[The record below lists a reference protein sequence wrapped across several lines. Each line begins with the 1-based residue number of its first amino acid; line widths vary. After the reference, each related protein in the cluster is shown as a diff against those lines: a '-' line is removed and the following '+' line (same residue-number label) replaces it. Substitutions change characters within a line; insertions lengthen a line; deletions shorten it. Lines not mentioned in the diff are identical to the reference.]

1 MVCLEIEHHGGTSTG
16 LMMMTQDRLGSSQVM
31 RLELNCG
38 KVEGKNLVF
47 EGFVDDDKNPHTL
60 F

>member
-1 MVCLEIEHHGGTSTG
+1 LAIEHHGGTSTG